1 MYRGEGNER
10 KLASLSAPVVMS
22 LSKTSLIFNGAQLQ
36 EKGEERR
43 ARNLHAPN
51 THMQTEQHIR
61 ASCTFKK
68 YSKLQAHKERTHT
81 CIWILSK
88 QGSVRLNGV
97 ESHGL

>member
-43 ARNLHAPN
+43 ARNLHVPN
-51 THMQTEQHIR
+51 THICRQSNTLESR
-61 ASCTFKK
+61 A
-68 YSKLQAHKERTHT
+68 
-81 CIWILSK
+81 LSK
-88 QGSVRLNGV
+88 STQSCRHIKDAHTHAFGYSANRVL
-97 ESHGL
+97 